1 MQDININE
9 EAKYTKSNKYPV
21 FIVLTYGD
29 NPLGL
34 AISKITGDKWSHVLI
49 SFNPQLNPMYT
60 LGTRTHERKHE
71 SLFGFTYQSTKD
83 KWYKTKY
90 TKYAVYVMYVN
101 KKAYDKMQE
110 RLEYF
115 KNNEKDSEY
124 DFPGIIAIGL
134 NHDTEHH
141 RKYFCS
147 RFVAEIL
154 SQGIGMDK
162 LPSLYRPQELSELN
176 DISLVNAGPDL
187 YDYDPKVT
195 VDNINRIKRKIYNKF
210 VYQEDNMNDANNVKN
225 IIMEKYLE
233 DKLSYDKYLELME
246 AVLDVVKTTT
256 KLFGCPVTY
265 KASKID
271 KKASKVEGDPNSVID
286 EAARLINTNPKIQAA
301 IQENVLGNLL
311 SPLGMTEGDIK
322 EPWTNF
328 FKVVRVEAT
337 MVGNGVPHFKCELSP
352 KPTIN
357 KLIKQQAK
365 NHVDHA
371 KKFKSWILNIQA
383 PLDVKSINDDY
394 LNSFMSMTVMTD
406 KWKEYKKK

>member
-1 MQDININE
+1 MQDMNINE
-9 EAKYTKSNKYPV
+9 EAKYSKANKYPV

-60 LGTRTHERKHE
+60 FGTRTHERGRE

-154 SQGIGMDK
+154 SQGVGMEK
-162 LPSLYRPQELSELN
+162 LPSLYRPQELSELK
-176 DISLVNAGPDL
+176 DISLVNAGADL

-195 VDNINRIKRKIYNKF
+195 VNNINKIKHKIYNKF
-210 VYQEDNMNDANNVKN
+210 VYQEEEEMDNFDVKN
-225 IIMEKYLE
+225 IVMEKYLE
-233 DKLSYDKYLELME
+233 DKISYDKYIELME

-271 KKASKVEGDPNSVID
+271 KREHKMTGMSFKDDIDKSARIVNNNS
-286 EAARLINTNPKIQAA
+286 KIQSH
-301 IQENVLGNLL
+301 IQYYILGEMLGE
-311 SPLGMTEGDIK
+311 LGMKEGDIK

-337 MVGNGVPHFKCELSP
+337 TGTTVSFKCQLTP
-352 KPTIN
+352 KPALH
-357 KLIKQQAK
+357 KLVKMQAK
-365 NHVDHA
+365 NRVDHA
-371 KKFKSWILNIQA
+371 VRFNSWILKINA
-383 PLDVKSINDDY
+383 PIDEKSVDDDY
-394 LNSFMSMTVMTD
+394 LNSCASFTIGTD
-406 KWKEYKKK
+406 KYKNYKKK

>member
-60 LGTRTHERKHE
+60 FGTRTHERKHE

-271 KKASKVEGDPNSVID
+271 KKANKIMGSQKENID
-286 EAARLINTNPKIQAA
+286 EAARVANSNPIIQKE
-301 IQENVLGNLL
+301 IQEKVLGELL
-311 SPLGMTEGDIK
+311 GELGIKEGDIK

-328 FKVVRVEAT
+328 FKVDRVEAT
-337 MVGNGVPHFKCELSP
+337 LHEDVSFKCQLTP
-352 KPTIN
+352 KPTVH

-365 NHVDHA
+365 NRVDHA
-371 KKFKSWILNIQA
+371 VRFNSWVINIHDVPGNDKFIEADKSYVSMSIL
-383 PLDVKSINDDY
+383 
-394 LNSFMSMTVMTD
+394 TD
-406 KWKEYKKK
+406 KWKNYKKK

>member
-1 MQDININE
+1 MQEMNINE
-9 EAKYTKSNKYPV
+9 EAKYNKSNKYPV

-60 LGTRTHERKHE
+60 FGTRTHERGRE

-101 KKAYDKMQE
+101 KRAYDKMQE

-115 KNNEKDSEY
+115 KNNEKESEY
-124 DFPGIIAIGL
+124 DFPGIISIGL

-154 SQGIGMDK
+154 SQGVGMDK
-162 LPSLYRPQELSELN
+162 LPSLYRPQELSELK

-187 YDYDPKVT
+187 YEYDPKIT

-210 VYQEDNMNDANNVKN
+210 VYQEDNMNDTNDVKN

-233 DKLSYDKYLELME
+233 DKLSHDKYLDLME

-271 KKASKVEGDPNSVID
+271 KKEGKMSGISFKD
-286 EAARLINTNPKIQAA
+286 EIAKSAHIVGTNPKIQKE
-301 IQENVLGNLL
+301 IQYHVLGEMLGE
-311 SPLGMTEGDIK
+311 LGMKEGDIK

-328 FKVVRVEAT
+328 FKVERVEASH
-337 MVGNGVPHFKCELSP
+337 GGVDSFKCQLTP
-352 KPTIN
+352 KPALY
-357 KLIKQQAK
+357 KLVKMQAK
-365 NHVDHA
+365 NKVDHA
-371 KKFKSWILNIQA
+371 VRFNYWILKINA
-383 PLDVKSINDDY
+383 PYNEKTINDDY
-394 LNSFMSMTVMTD
+394 LNHCLSFTIGTD
-406 KWKEYKKK
+406 KWKNYKKK

>member
-60 LGTRTHERKHE
+60 FGTRTHERKHE

-210 VYQEDNMNDANNVKN
+210 VYQEDNMNDANDVKN

-271 KKASKVEGDPNSVID
+271 KKANKIMGSQKENID
-286 EAARLINTNPKIQAA
+286 EAARVANSNPIIQKE
-301 IQENVLGNLL
+301 IQEKVLGELL
-311 SPLGMTEGDIK
+311 GELGIKEGDIK

-328 FKVVRVEAT
+328 FKVDRVEAT
-337 MVGNGVPHFKCELSP
+337 LHEDVSFKCQLTP
-352 KPTIN
+352 KPTVH

-365 NHVDHA
+365 NRVDHA
-371 KKFKSWILNIQA
+371 VRFNSWVINIHDVPGNDKFIEADKSYVSMSIL
-383 PLDVKSINDDY
+383 
-394 LNSFMSMTVMTD
+394 TD
-406 KWKEYKKK
+406 KWKNYKKK

>member
-1 MQDININE
+1 MQDMNINE
-9 EAKYTKSNKYPV
+9 EAKYTKANKYPV

-60 LGTRTHERKHE
+60 FGTRTHERGRE

-162 LPSLYRPQELSELN
+162 LPSLYRPQELSELS

-187 YDYDPKVT
+187 YDYDPKIT

-210 VYQEDNMNDANNVKN
+210 VYQEDNMNDTNNVKN

-271 KKASKVEGDPNSVID
+271 KKANKIMGSQKENID
-286 EAARLINTNPKIQAA
+286 NAARVANSNPIIQKE
-301 IQENVLGNLL
+301 IQEKVLGELL
-311 SPLGMTEGDIK
+311 GELGIKEGDIK

-328 FKVVRVEAT
+328 FKVDRVEAT
-337 MVGNGVPHFKCELSP
+337 LHEDISFKCQLTP
-352 KPTIN
+352 KPTVH

-365 NHVDHA
+365 NRVDHA
-371 KKFKSWILNIQA
+371 VRFNSWVINIHDVPGNDKFIEADKSYVSMSIL
-383 PLDVKSINDDY
+383 
-394 LNSFMSMTVMTD
+394 TD
-406 KWKEYKKK
+406 KWKNYKKK

>member
-1 MQDININE
+1 MQEMNINE
-9 EAKYTKSNKYPV
+9 EAKYNKSNKYPV

-60 LGTRTHERKHE
+60 FGTRTHERGRE

-101 KKAYDKMQE
+101 KRAYDKMQE

-115 KNNEKDSEY
+115 KNNEKESEY
-124 DFPGIIAIGL
+124 DFPGIISIGL

-154 SQGIGMDK
+154 SQGVGMDK
-162 LPSLYRPQELSELN
+162 LPSLYRPQELSELK

-195 VDNINRIKRKIYNKF
+195 VDNINRIKHKIYNKF
-210 VYQEDNMNDANNVKN
+210 VYQEDEADDSNNVKN

-233 DKLSYDKYLELME
+233 DKISHDKYLELME
-246 AVLDVVKTTT
+246 TVLDVVRTTT

-271 KKASKVEGDPNSVID
+271 KKASKVEGDPKPVIA
-286 EAARLINTNPKIQAA
+286 EAARLINTNPKIQTV
-301 IQENVLGNLL
+301 IQENVLGNML
-311 SPLGMTEGDIK
+311 STLGMKDGDIK

-328 FKVVRVEAT
+328 FKVDRVEAIMT
-337 MVGNGVPHFKCELSP
+337 GSGAPHFKCEISP

-357 KLIKQQAK
+357 KLIRTQAK
-365 NHVDHA
+365 NHIDHA

-383 PLDVKSINDDY
+383 PESAKFINDDY
-394 LNSFMSMTVMTD
+394 LSSFLHLSILTD
-406 KWKEYKKK
+406 KWKEYNKK

>member
-1 MQDININE
+1 MQDMNINE
-9 EAKYTKSNKYPV
+9 EAKYTKANKYPV

-60 LGTRTHERKHE
+60 FGTRTHERGRE

-124 DFPGIIAIGL
+124 DFLGIIAIGL

-271 KKASKVEGDPNSVID
+271 KKANKIMGSQKENID
-286 EAARLINTNPKIQAA
+286 EAARVANSNPIIQKE
-301 IQENVLGNLL
+301 IQEKVLGELL
-311 SPLGMTEGDIK
+311 GELGIKEGDIK

-328 FKVVRVEAT
+328 FKVDRVEAT
-337 MVGNGVPHFKCELSP
+337 LHEDVSFKCQLTP
-352 KPTIN
+352 KPTVH

-365 NHVDHA
+365 NRVDHA
-371 KKFKSWILNIQA
+371 VRFNSWVINIHDVPGNDKFIEADKSYVSMSIL
-383 PLDVKSINDDY
+383 
-394 LNSFMSMTVMTD
+394 TD
-406 KWKEYKKK
+406 KWKNYKKK

>member
-1 MQDININE
+1 MQDMNINE
-9 EAKYTKSNKYPV
+9 EAKYTKANKYPV

-60 LGTRTHERKHE
+60 FGTRTHERGRE

-187 YDYDPKVT
+187 YDYDPKIT

-210 VYQEDNMNDANNVKN
+210 VYQEDNMNDVNNVKN

-271 KKASKVEGDPNSVID
+271 KKANKIMGSPKENID
-286 EAARLINTNPKIQAA
+286 KAARVANSNPIIQKE
-301 IQENVLGNLL
+301 IQEKVLGELL
-311 SPLGMTEGDIK
+311 GELGIKEGDIK

-328 FKVVRVEAT
+328 FKVDRVEAT
-337 MVGNGVPHFKCELSP
+337 LHEDISFKCQLTP
-352 KPTIN
+352 KPTVH

-365 NHVDHA
+365 NRVDHA
-371 KKFKSWILNIQA
+371 VRFNSWVINIHDVPGNDKFIEADKSYVSMSIL
-383 PLDVKSINDDY
+383 
-394 LNSFMSMTVMTD
+394 TD
-406 KWKEYKKK
+406 KWKNYKKK